1 MGLKIVALGKCYLT
15 SYSPKYLV
23 DKSMEAESGSAPAAL
38 KWISLITLGFLAQA
52 FAIFLE
58 ISILTYSASP
68 NFLTYFLGPQRL
80 ITTLE
85 FSIALSNISSLSKS
99 KCFIK

>member
-1 MGLKIVALGKCYLT
+1 MALGKASIT

-23 DKSMEAESGSAPAAL
+23 DKSIEGESGSAPAAE
-38 KWISLITLGFLAQA
+38 KWISLTTLGFLAQA
-52 FAIFLE
+52 LAIFLE

-85 FSIALSNISSLSKS
+85 FSIALSNISSLSKL